1 MKKYIKLVVAAL
13 VALTIVGCGGVD
25 EDRLA
30 ELTGSKNFEQ
40 VKMSYAMALIQEKKD
55 DLEIYAYWLDEYED
69 NDASFNFERFEKK
82 AQMEYKEMITKL
94 KKKMEE
100 IKTNKDKYRV
110 RQLQNERRM
119 MNMTM
124 SNFKF
129 VKEVYAPFLT
139 ATIKEKLD
147 KK

>member
-1 MKKYIKLVVAAL
+1 MKKYIKVIVAAL

-30 ELTGSKNFEQ
+30 DLTGGKNMEQ
-40 VKMSYAMALIQEKKD
+40 VKMSYAMALIQENEKD
-55 DLEIYAYWLDEYED
+55 LKIYAYWLDEYQD

-82 AQMEYKEMITKL
+82 AQMEYDQAITKL
-94 KKKMEE
+94 KAKMEE
-100 IKTNKDKYRV
+100 IKANKDKFRV
-110 RQLQNERRM
+110 RQLQNERQTMRM
-119 MNMTM
+119 VAG
-124 SNFKF
+124 NFKF
-129 VKEVYAPFLT
+129 VKEVYVPFLT

>member
-1 MKKYIKLVVAAL
+1 MKKYIKVIVAVL

-30 ELTGSKNFEQ
+30 DLTGGKNFQQ
-40 VKMSYAMALIQEKKD
+40 VKMSYGMALIQENKKD
-55 DLEIYAYWLDEYED
+55 LEVYAYWLDEYED

-82 AQMEYKEMITKL
+82 AQMEYDQAISKIKS
-94 KKKMEE
+94 KMEE
-100 IKTNKDKYRV
+100 IKANKDKFRV
-110 RQLQNERRM
+110 RQLQNERQTMRM
-119 MNMTM
+119 VAG
-124 SNFKF
+124 NFKF
-129 VKEVYAPFLT
+129 VKEVYVPFLT

>member
-1 MKKYIKLVVAAL
+1 MKKYIKLVIAGL

-30 ELTGSKNFEQ
+30 QLTGGKNFEQ
-40 VKMSYAMALIQEKKD
+40 VKMSYAMALIQENKKD
-55 DLEIYAYWLDEYED
+55 LEVYAYWLDEYAD
-69 NDASFNFERFEKK
+69 NDAAFNFERFEKQG
-82 AQMEYKEMITKL
+82 QMEYDQAISSL

-100 IKTNKDKYRV
+100 IKNKKDIRV
-110 RQLQNERRM
+110 RDLQNERRM

-124 SNFKF
+124 GNFKF
-129 VKEVYAPFLT
+129 VRETYVPFLT

>member
-1 MKKYIKLVVAAL
+1 MKKYIKVIVAAL

-30 ELTGSKNFEQ
+30 ELTGGKNFQQ
-40 VKMSYAMALIQEKKD
+40 VKMSYAMALIQENEK
-55 DLEIYAYWLDEYED
+55 DLEVYAYWLDEYED

-82 AQMEYKEMITKL
+82 AQMEYDQAIAKIKA
-94 KKKMEE
+94 KMEE
-100 IKTNKDKYRV
+100 IKANKDKFRV
-110 RQLQNERRM
+110 RQLQNERQTMRM
-119 MNMTM
+119 VAG
-124 SNFKF
+124 NFKF
-129 VKEVYAPFLT
+129 VKEVYVPFLT